1 MKSLLLATDL
11 SSRSE
16 RALLRA
22 ASLVRQFDCPWFI
35 LHVVDSD
42 QPQLRVELEVEQIR
56 RDLEARL
63 GEFTERAGRA
73 PEIWVETGDP
83 APRIAECARW
93 GEIDLLV
100 MGVHRRNALRD
111 VFVGTTLERVVRTCE
126 TPVLVVNREPESSYR
141 DLVLALDLS
150 PTSARA
156 VRAAKALGLMDG
168 ARSRAVHAYEPFAKV
183 MLMNAG
189 ITTPMLDDHLSSEE
203 RNARLNLAGF
213 LEEQGL
219 LGVVGEQRVEE
230 GLPMTILRRVMADSP
245 PDLLVL
251 GTRGMGGIKRVLIG
265 SVADAAL
272 REFECDIL
280 AVPPMRD

>member
-11 SSRSE
+11 SSLSE

-56 RDLEARL
+56 RDLQARL

-73 PEIWVETGDP
+73 PEIWVEAGDP

-93 GEIDLLV
+93 GHIDLLV

-126 TPVLVVNREPESSYR
+126 KPVLVVNREPESSYR

-168 ARSRAVHAYEPFAKV
+168 ARCRAVHAFEPFAKV

-189 ITTPMLDDHLSSEE
+189 IATPMLDDHLSSEE

-230 GLPMTILRRVMADSP
+230 GLPMTVLRRVMADSP
-245 PDLLVL
+245 ADLLVL

-280 AVPPMRD
+280 AVPPGRD

>member
-56 RDLEARL
+56 RDLQARL

-73 PEIWVETGDP
+73 PEIWVEAGDP

-93 GEIDLLV
+93 GDIDLLV

-126 TPVLVVNREPESSYR
+126 KPVLVVNREPESSYR

-168 ARSRAVHAYEPFAKV
+168 ARCRAVHAFEPFAKV

-189 ITTPMLDDHLSSEE
+189 IATPMLDDHLSSEE

-230 GLPMTILRRVMADSP
+230 GLPMTVLRRVMADSP
-245 PDLLVL
+245 ADLLVL

-280 AVPPMRD
+280 AVPPGRD

>member
-22 ASLVRQFDCPWFI
+22 ASLVRQFDCPWSI

-63 GEFTERAGRA
+63 DEFTERAGRA
-73 PEIWVETGDP
+73 PEIWVESGDP
-83 APRIAECARW
+83 ALRIAECARW

-126 TPVLVVNREPESSYR
+126 KPVLVVNHEPEFSYR

-156 VRAAKALGLMDG
+156 VRVAKALGLMDG

-203 RNARLNLAGF
+203 RNARLNLSGF
-213 LEEQGL
+213 LEAQGL
-219 LGVVGEQRVEE
+219 LGMVGEQRVEE

-251 GTRGMGGIKRVLIG
+251 GTRGMSGIRRVLIG

-280 AVPPMRD
+280 AVPPGRD